1 MKNSLKRLALIAN
14 IVFIIFSA
22 IILFLMFE
30 MGKISNMQKI
40 ERDHAELTQLLVART
55 YEIKL
60 ASVEREVKNVFNRQE
75 IETLEGGVL
84 QVLAEMKTKPEEVLA
99 MTSRFE
105 KWMFGVMGFARA
117 FDLAREDIVDIDK
130 VRKNIGAYN
139 NGTISVVKCI
149 ELNEKLISKL
159 QKNGAEFAD
168 IVIDAAVLVK
178 NMMFYGTLILLSSIS
193 IQLFRSSN
201 KIVSAIT
208 RISYHLQRVA
218 KGDISKKLEVQQNN
232 ELGLI
237 TKYSNSLINELNVV
251 MSDVNQIT
259 NELDGVSLTFS
270 KVAQDL
276 NDRAATQASAA
287 QEISASLQELASNTE
302 MNSSR
307 AQETNSIANEVQVD
321 IKAIEDF
328 SKQSLSSVESIVE
341 KTEII
346 NDLAAQTNMLALNAA
361 VEAARAGEQGK
372 GFAVVAKEVQQLA
385 EKSKESAEDITEL
398 AEETL
403 KLEKE
408 AGTKTMEILPNIE
421 KTSQLVQGITEASM
435 EQKSATE
442 LVSQFAQNL
451 NDITQQNSE
460 ASQSMATQSENLVNQ
475 TKKLQ
480 ERMSFFKLS

>member
-1 MKNSLKRLALIAN
+1 ML
-14 IVFIIFSA
+14 
-22 IILFLMFE
+22 
-30 MGKISNMQKI
+30 
-40 ERDHAELTQLLVART
+40 
-55 YEIKL
+55 
-60 ASVEREVKNVFNRQE
+60 
-75 IETLEGGVL
+75 
-84 QVLAEMKTKPEEVLA
+84 TKPEEVLA
-99 MTSRFE
+99 MTSGFE

-117 FDLAREDIVDIDK
+117 FDLAREDIVDIDNVK
-130 VRKNIGAYN
+130 KNIHALN
-139 NGTISVVKCI
+139 DGTISVGKCI
-149 ELNEKLISKL
+149 QLNAELIGKL

-168 IVIDAAVLVK
+168 IVIDAASLVK
-178 NMMFYGTLILLSSIS
+178 NMMFYGTLMMLSIIS
-193 IQLFRSSN
+193 IQLYRSSS
-201 KIVSAIT
+201 KVVGAIT
-208 RISYHLQRVA
+208 RISDHLKKVA
-218 KGDISKKLEVQQNN
+218 NGDISKELSVQQKN

-237 TKYSNSLINELNVV
+237 TKFLNKLTGRLNEVIG
-251 MSDVNQIT
+251 DVNKIT
-259 NELDGVSLTFS
+259 YELGSVSSIFKTVS
-270 KVAQDL
+270 VDL

-302 MNSSR
+302 MNSNR
-307 AQETNSIANEVQVD
+307 AQETNSIANAVQVD
-321 IKAIEDF
+321 IKAIEEF
-328 SKQSLSSVESIVE
+328 SKQSLTSVESIVE

-408 AGTKTMEILPNIE
+408 AGSKTMEILPNIE

-442 LVSQFAQNL
+442 LVSHFAQNL

-460 ASQSMATQSENLVNQ
+460 ASQSMAAQSENLVAQ

-480 ERMSFFKLS
+480 ERMSFFNLES